1 MIGRGIKSYVSKVRL
16 FHRNARLYLLYLVI
30 SGVPFGVY
38 ALLYNFYVLSLGYDE
53 ALLGRLLT
61 ANSTAALLGAL
72 PAGFASD
79 RLGRKLSLLI
89 SGLVTAFALA
99 GMVIWPSVPGL
110 FVMNVLMGL
119 AQSLGAVTL
128 APFLMENSGD
138 EERTYLFSFSF
149 SLQMIVGML
158 GFWLGGR
165 LPALLA
171 SQAGSTANSADTYGW
186 VMLAVATTAALALVP
201 LLFLRLPKQ
210 RPSTGRS
217 RLAPLGYARQHPVL
231 LGKFILPVL
240 ITALGAGLFVP
251 FMNVFYRT
259 QYNLD
264 DAAIGSLFA
273 TGSLAMGLGFLVAAP
288 LADRYGKIKL
298 VLFTQILFL
307 PALALLGFSPW
318 FWLSGAAYLVR
329 VVLMTMDD
337 PIYDAF
343 VMEQVEESA
352 RATVAS
358 LLTIASRLGW
368 AVGPAISGWLQVTYG
383 FGPVFV
389 SVMAAYV
396 VAIFVIWRFF
406 LWKKVA
412 PAGMSSITPAS

>member
-1 MIGRGIKSYVSKVRL
+1 
-16 FHRNARLYLLYLVI
+16 
-30 SGVPFGVY
+30 
-38 ALLYNFYVLSLGYDE
+38 
-53 ALLGRLLT
+53 
-61 ANSTAALLGAL
+61 
-72 PAGFASD
+72 
-79 RLGRKLSLLI
+79 
-89 SGLVTAFALA
+89 
-99 GMVIWPSVPGL
+99 
-110 FVMNVLMGL
+110 
-119 AQSLGAVTL
+119 
-128 APFLMENSGD
+128 
-138 EERTYLFSFSF
+138 
-149 SLQMIVGML
+149 
-158 GFWLGGR
+158 
-165 LPALLA
+165 
-171 SQAGSTANSADTYGW
+171 
-186 VMLAVATTAALALVP
+186 
-201 LLFLRLPKQ
+201 
-210 RPSTGRS
+210 
-217 RLAPLGYARQHPVL
+217 
-231 LGKFILPVL
+231 
-240 ITALGAGLFVP
+240 
-251 FMNVFYRT
+251 
-259 QYNLD
+259 
-264 DAAIGSLFA
+264 
-273 TGSLAMGLGFLVAAP
+273 MGLGFLVAAP

>member
-1 MIGRGIKSYVSKVRL
+1 MIGRGIGIYIGKVRL
-16 FHRNARLYLLYLVI
+16 LSRNARLYLLYLML

-38 ALLYNFYVLSLGYDE
+38 ALLYNFYVLGLGYDE

-61 ANSTAALLGAL
+61 VNTTAALIGAL

-79 RLGRKLSLLI
+79 RLGRKISLLI
-89 SGLVTAFALA
+89 SGLVTAVAVA
-99 GMVIWPSVPGL
+99 GMVIWSSMPGL
-110 FVMNVLMGL
+110 VIMNVLLGL

-138 EERTYLFSFSF
+138 EELTYLFSFSF
-149 SLQMIVGML
+149 SLQMIIGML

-165 LPALLA
+165 LPAWLA
-171 SQAGSTANSADTYGW
+171 DETAGILHHEDPYGL
-186 VMLAVATTAALALVP
+186 VMLVIAGTAVLALVP
-201 LLFLRLPKQ
+201 LLFLRSPAHKFLTKVSH
-210 RPSTGRS
+210 PSA
-217 RLAPLGYARQHPVL
+217 LHYARQHPAAL
-231 LGKFILPVL
+231 IKFTLPVL

-259 QYNLD
+259 RYGLS

-273 TGSLAMGLGFLVAAP
+273 MGSLAMGVGFLAAAP

-298 VLFTQILFL
+298 VILTQVLFIPSLV
-307 PALALLGFSPW
+307 LLGFSPW

-337 PIYDAF
+337 PIFEAF
-343 VMEQVEESA
+343 VMEHIEDYA

-368 AVGPAISGWLQVTYG
+368 ALGPTISGSVQVAYG
-383 FGPVFV
+383 FGPVFLG
-389 SVMAAYV
+389 ALLAYV
-396 VAIFVIWRFF
+396 VAIFVTWRFF
-406 LWKKVA
+406 LWKKGATAERSSVTSA
-412 PAGMSSITPAS
+412 P